1 MVLLTFCLKFAA
13 HFYGRITMLDKIKME
28 RINEL
33 ARKKKECGLTDDEIE
48 EQNELRQEYLE
59 KFRENFKAHLD
70 CIEVVDAEPTDGV
83 KH

>member
-1 MVLLTFCLKFAA
+1 
-13 HFYGRITMLDKIKME
+13 MLDKEKMD

-33 ARKKKECGLTDDEIE
+33 ARKKKECGLTDFEIE

-59 KFRENFKAHLD
+59 RFRENFRAHLD
-70 CIEVVDAEPTDGV
+70 CIEVVDAEPSDGV

>member
-1 MVLLTFCLKFAA
+1 
-13 HFYGRITMLDKIKME
+13 MLDKEKME

-48 EQNELRQEYLE
+48 EQNELRQEYLVR
-59 KFRENFKAHLD
+59 FRENFRAHLD
-70 CIEVVDAEPTDGV
+70 CIEVVDVEPADGV